1 MVTVCVYVMAKG
13 AGSIPLAYTHTVVL
27 HRRSNMKTYI
37 VYVDG
42 IEKGLIK
49 AASHNAAEKKA
60 AKQNPGVD
68 ASRVS
73 VAYTE
78 V

>member
-1 MVTVCVYVMAKG
+1 
-13 AGSIPLAYTHTVVL
+13 
-27 HRRSNMKTYI
+27 MKMYI

-42 IEKGLIK
+42 REAGMIRAGI
-49 AASHNAAEKKA
+49 HNAAEKKA
-60 AKQNPGVD
+60 KEKYPTANVM
-68 ASRVS
+68 

>member
-1 MVTVCVYVMAKG
+1 
-13 AGSIPLAYTHTVVL
+13 
-27 HRRSNMKTYI
+27 MKTYI

-42 IEKGLIK
+42 IEQRMIK

-60 AKQNPGVD
+60 QRLYPG
-68 ASRVS
+68 SNVS